1 MAVRTKLVIL
11 VLTSLITRNLCDN
24 DVLKLSIDD
33 SDLLRGSGEEKE
45 NLEKEIEI
53 EDKSELEEYTTTEYA
68 TTDASYIVTFNDLRI
83 DTTVESTT
91 EDNGVVRTAV
101 PEDIYN
107 GSNIVKTET
116 TTSPPTR
123 ATESM
128 EGMSPRIAE
137 FDGEETKQRSPK
149 LTESARPEPQ
159 PQDRPVFDPS
169 PTEAIT
175 PRATLRNWLED
186 PWLRAP
192 AGLLVPLRSSAL
204 ARASAVWDDLSG
216 ESLRLSDVVLVG
228 YHANGIN
235 WRSRHNLQGNGVKN
249 GYTAVSDALNKLLTK
264 YQGLPETSDGTMQ
277 ALISATKL
285 VPYDSALFV
294 LTDRAPGD
302 LQRLP
307 LAVRALVEKRLKV
320 YTIWTNPSLPA
331 FDIEH
336 QLQGLKNV
344 SKHTEG
350 EVLMYTQQ
358 GLDMGLSDMDRM
370 QLEVQAQPRQ
380 ARLNTIEEDEKFE
393 TLLVRRGG
401 GGATSLGIPVEYG
414 VTALKIYIEGDVE
427 HAVLYP
433 PNDAPQVDLYNMTS
447 VRAFSAAS
455 RTDELS
461 PREVFLVFPGSDPQN
476 DGLKVLP
483 MKPVDSPS
491 AQAGMWHLSVR
502 CDTCN
507 YHMRVLARAQLR
519 FHASLKATD
528 MLNIRIMG
536 PVASVRESALVDEYG
551 AELTKLPFSYQT
563 IAGDGK
569 NVPQDSP
576 MTELEETIPLPNVKA
591 ERVYV
596 RILGR
601 DIRGEPFVRLSGP
614 LNEPEVRM
622 GRSTILESEDLER
635 AEEANIA
642 YARLRLGYNDSNVLP
657 YNRATSQVMNQH
669 GTILTAVQIGLSTRL
684 YGTPG
689 DNLQL
694 HFEVTN
700 YRDQS
705 VRFSFEARGELRFL
719 TGISPSSQTVLSGQT
734 VNVVVSVG
742 ITNTAQPGA
751 RDLITFTA
759 IGIDQ
764 VSISAYVYVVN
775 TVDTVDVWAPELRH
789 TFQGMCIGK
798 QGDDCA
804 QHIWST
810 TITARDASSGLLR
823 LTSTPIGLVFDSNFI
838 SGTREEIRAIYRAT
852 CCAPRLSVTAVDANG
867 NVNSYIIDISGY
879 LSSASIAAITLSIFL
894 AIAIIALIIFL
905 IYWCVRRRKESRE
918 LPYSTSTRN

>member
-1 MAVRTKLVIL
+1 MALRTKLVIL
-11 VLTSLITRNLCDN
+11 VLTSLITNNLCEN

-33 SDLLRGSGEEKE
+33 GDLLRGSGEEKE
-45 NLEKEIEI
+45 NLEKEIEL

-68 TTDASYIVTFNDLRI
+68 TTDEAYMVTLNDLRI

-107 GSNIVKTET
+107 ASNIVKAET

-137 FDGEETKQRSPK
+137 FDGEETNQRSPK

-159 PQDRPVFDPS
+159 PHDQPVFDPS
-169 PTEAIT
+169 PPEAIT
-175 PRATLRNWLED
+175 PQATLRNWLED

-204 ARASAVWDDLSG
+204 VRASAVWDDLNE
-216 ESLRLSDVVLVG
+216 ESLGLSDVVLVG

-249 GYTAVSDALNKLLTK
+249 GYTAVSDALNKLLVK
-264 YQGLPETSDGTMQ
+264 YQGLSETSDGTMQ

-302 LQRLP
+302 LHRLP

-331 FDIEH
+331 FDIE
-336 QLQGLKNV
+336 QQIQGLKNV

-350 EVLMYTQQ
+350 EVLTYTL
-358 GLDMGLSDMDRM
+358 GLDMGASDMDRM
-370 QLEVQAQPRQ
+370 HSEVQAQPRR
-380 ARLNTIEEDEKFE
+380 ARLNAIEEDEKFE

-414 VTALKIYIEGDVE
+414 VTALKIYIKGDVE

-461 PREVFLVFPGSDPQN
+461 PREVFLVFPGTDPQN
-476 DGLKVLP
+476 EALKVLP

-507 YHMRVLARAQLR
+507 YHLRVLARAQLH

-528 MLNIRIMG
+528 MLKIRIVG

-551 AELTKLPFSYQT
+551 AELTKLPFSYQP
-563 IAGDGK
+563 IAGDGQD
-569 NVPQDSP
+569 VPQDSP
-576 MTELEETIPLPNVKA
+576 MTEIEETIPLPNVKA
-591 ERVYV
+591 KRVYV

-614 LNEPEVRM
+614 LNEPEVRL
-622 GRSTILESEDLER
+622 GRSAILEFEDLDR

-642 YARLRLGYNDSNVLP
+642 FARLRLGYNDSNVLP
-657 YNRATSQVMNQH
+657 YNRATSQVVNQQ
-669 GTILTAVQIGLSTRL
+669 GTIMTAVQIGLSTRL
-684 YGTPG
+684 YGSPG

-734 VNVVVSVG
+734 VNVVVSVS
-742 ITNTAQPGA
+742 ITSTAQPGA

-775 TVDTVDVWAPELRH
+775 TVDSVDIWAPELRH
-789 TFQGMCIGK
+789 TFQGTCIGR

-823 LTSTPIGLVFDSNFI
+823 LTSIPIGLVYDSNFI

-879 LSSASIAAITLSIFL
+879 LNSASIAAITLGIFL
-894 AIAIIALIIFL
+894 AIAIILLIIFL

>member
-1 MAVRTKLVIL
+1 
-11 VLTSLITRNLCDN
+11 
-24 DVLKLSIDD
+24 
-33 SDLLRGSGEEKE
+33 
-45 NLEKEIEI
+45 
-53 EDKSELEEYTTTEYA
+53 
-68 TTDASYIVTFNDLRI
+68 
-83 DTTVESTT
+83 
-91 EDNGVVRTAV
+91 
-101 PEDIYN
+101 
-107 GSNIVKTET
+107 
-116 TTSPPTR
+116 
-123 ATESM
+123 M
-128 EGMSPRIAE
+128 EGMSHRVAE
-137 FDGEETKQRSPK
+137 LSSSAEETNQRSPK
-149 LTESARPEPQ
+149 LTESVRPEPQ
-159 PQDRPVFDPS
+159 PRDRPVFDPS
-169 PTEAIT
+169 PPEAIT

-204 ARASAVWDDLSG
+204 ARASAVWDDLSEG
-216 ESLRLSDVVLVG
+216 LGLSDVVLVG

-249 GYTAVSDALNKLLTK
+249 GYTAVSDALNKLLVK
-264 YQGLPETSDGTMQ
+264 YQGLPDTTDGTMQ
-277 ALISATKL
+277 ALIQATKL

-294 LTDRAPGD
+294 LTDKAPGD

-320 YTIWTNPSLPA
+320 YTIWTNPSMPA
-331 FDIEH
+331 YEIE
-336 QLQGLKNV
+336 QQIRGLKNV

-350 EVLMYTQQ
+350 EVLTYTMQ
-358 GLDMGLSDMDRM
+358 GLDMGPSDMDGSR
-370 QLEVQAQPRQ
+370 LEVQAQPRQ
-380 ARLNTIEEDEKFE
+380 ARLNRIEEEEFE

-414 VTALKIYIEGDVE
+414 VSALKIFIEGDVE

-447 VRAFSAAS
+447 VKAFSAAS

-461 PREVFLVFPGSDPQN
+461 PRAVYLVFPGADPQN
-476 DGLKVLP
+476 DGFKVLP
-483 MKPVDSPS
+483 MKPADSPS

-507 YHMRVLARAQLR
+507 YHLRVLARACLR
-519 FHASLKATD
+519 FHASLKSPD
-528 MLNIRIMG
+528 MLKIRIMG
-536 PVASVRESALVDEYG
+536 PLASVRESALVDEYG
-551 AELTKLPFSYQT
+551 AELTKLPFSYQPIT
-563 IAGDGK
+563 GDGQD
-569 NVPQDSP
+569 VPQESP
-576 MTELEETIPLPNVKA
+576 MTELEETIPLPTVKS

-622 GRSTILESEDLER
+622 GRSANLETDDLQR

-642 YARLRLGYNDSNVLP
+642 YSRLRLGYNDSNVLP
-657 YNRATSQVMNQH
+657 YNRATSQVVNQQ

-705 VRFSFEARGELRFL
+705 VRFSFEARGELMFL
-719 TGISPSSQTVLSGQT
+719 RGISPNAQTVLSGQT
-734 VNVVVSVG
+734 VNVVVQVG

-759 IGIDQ
+759 MGIDQ

-775 TVDTVDVWAPELRH
+775 TLNTVDVWPPELRH

-798 QGDDCA
+798 MGDDCA

-810 TITARDASSGLLR
+810 TITARDASSGILR
-823 LTSTPIGLVFDSNFI
+823 LTSTPIGLVYDSNFI

-879 LSSASIAAITLSIFL
+879 LNAASIAAITLGIFL
-894 AIAIIALIIFL
+894 FIAIIALIIFL
-905 IYWCVRRRKESRE
+905 ISWCVRRRKESRE